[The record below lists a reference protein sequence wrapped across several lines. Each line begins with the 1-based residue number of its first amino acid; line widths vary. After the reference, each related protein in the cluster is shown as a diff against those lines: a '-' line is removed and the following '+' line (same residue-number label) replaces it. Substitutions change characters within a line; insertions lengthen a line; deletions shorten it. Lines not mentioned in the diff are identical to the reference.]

1 MRAARAK
8 RLAVSRFLCLAAA
21 LLACLSCRVRTVGGF
36 PWKDASGSS
45 MPFTQKASWPRG
57 EEGHFTEGRRSNAY
71 VLEKSILAPAGSAL
85 VVSVGRGTGSAAPTL
100 IRLVLG
106 PGRDGSSPTPGSS
119 FSLQAERESF
129 FLPFSTSS
137 RIAFLSVESEGGGG
151 DFTLES
157 IESVPAFRGFD
168 RGGPRLR
175 VSGDFSFAAVDGDE
189 ELAIERPFAG
199 LKSERAG
206 VLIDYGPSPR
216 SGAPHSGVPHN
227 AAMRLDAMAEGGK
240 AVGFMIRAQPGG
252 ARMALDAG
260 LLPLDTRGIRL
271 RIPGNMEVKAFYAA
285 ELSEDDYDLADLG
298 RVLLDGV
305 PLGAYAVFRWDLL
318 PSVLVF
324 DFKDYATQDR
334 YLKRLAFFAEKLGF
348 RGNILSDRELASM
361 HGWNAHDYGPDGL
374 AGFFRAARE
383 KAFPLR
389 AEEIEL
395 EGMLLRAGIIR
406 ISEGKIGP
414 GEGAM
419 ISISR
424 ESSDALRWTFAVH
437 ESTHAI
443 FFSDAGYR
451 AFARSLWSSL
461 DRREKWF
468 WKTYFGWAG
477 YDVASDY
484 LMGNEFQAYLL
495 QQPTSD
501 AEEYFTKRKAPE
513 LLKKHPELKEK
524 MDSYMAEFGASFE
537 QRAKTLEAWLYGKY
551 GVEAGRTILVTRAGN

>member
-8 RLAVSRFLCLAAA
+8 RLAASRFLFLAAA
-21 LLACLSCRVRTVGGF
+21 SLASFSCRIPAVGGF
-36 PWKDASGSS
+36 PWKDASGAS

-57 EEGHFTEGRRSNAY
+57 EEGHFTAGRRSNAY
-71 VLEKSILAPAGSAL
+71 VLERSFLAPAGSAL
-85 VVSVGRGTGSAAPTL
+85 VVSVGSGTVGAAPTL

-106 PGRDGSSPTPGSS
+106 PARDASSPTPGSS

-129 FLPFSTSS
+129 VLPFSTSS
-137 RIAFLSVESEGGGG
+137 RIASLGVESEGGG
-151 DFTLES
+151 DFTIES
-157 IESVPAFRGFD
+157 IESVSAFRGFD

-175 VSGDFSFAAVDGDE
+175 VSGDFSYAAVGGDE
-189 ELAIERPFAG
+189 ELVIHRPFAG
-199 LKSERAG
+199 LKSDRAG
-206 VLIDYGPSPR
+206 LLIDYGPSPR
-216 SGAPHSGVPHN
+216 GD
-227 AAMRLDAMAEGGK
+227 AMRLDALTEGGR
-240 AVGFMIRAQPGG
+240 ALGFTIRAEPGG

-260 LLPLDTRGIRL
+260 LLPLDAAGIRL
-271 RIPGNMEVKAFYAA
+271 RIPEGMEVKAFYAA
-285 ELSEDDYDLADLG
+285 ELDAEDYDLADLG
-298 RVLLDGV
+298 RVLLDGA
-305 PLGAYAVFRWDLL
+305 PLGAYSVYRWDLL

-348 RGNILSDRELASM
+348 RGKILSDRELASM
-361 HGWNAHDYGPDGL
+361 RGWNAHDYGPDGL
-374 AGFFRAARE
+374 ADFFRAARE
-383 KAFPLR
+383 KGFPLR

-395 EGMLLRAGIIR
+395 EGVLLRAGIIR
-406 ISEGKIGP
+406 MSEGRIGP

-424 ESSDALRWTFAVH
+424 ESSEALRWTFAVH
-437 ESTHAI
+437 ESAHAI

-495 QQPTSD
+495 QQPTAD

-513 LLKKHPELKEK
+513 LLKRHPELKEK
-524 MDSYMAEFGASFE
+524 MDSYMAEFGASFQ

-551 GVEAGRTILVTRAGN
+551 GVEAGRTILVTRAGG